1 MFSAYKSIKKLLFIL
16 DKKLIIFLPLL
27 SLFFISGILD
37 LISLGMIA
45 PYINFVID
53 PDIINNN
60 KFSKFI
66 PFKITEENKSDFFIY
81 FSFSLILIFFL
92 KALFSILIRAL
103 INRFALKNLE
113 NLQVRLISAYQNM
126 NYSDFIKRNTT
137 EYIRNVRE
145 LSAQCTLCL
154 DLGLRIASELI
165 VLIVIVFFL
174 LTIKPVPLIILVII
188 ILLSLL
194 LYNFYLKP
202 KTVEYGKKKIEAS
215 KLVYQGVLESIKGF
229 KEIKLLEKQNF
240 FRNIVKKGAGEIFR
254 N

>member
-1 MFSAYKSIKKLLFIL
+1 MFSAFKAIKKLLFIL

-27 SLFFISGILD
+27 GLFLISGVLD

-45 PYINFVID
+45 PYISFVID
-53 PDIINNN
+53 PDVINNN
-60 KFSKFI
+60 KFARFI
-66 PFKITEENKSDFFIY
+66 PFKITDENKSDFFIY

-113 NLQVRLISAYQNM
+113 NLQVRLVSAYQNM

-154 DLGLRIASELI
+154 DLGLRIVSELI
-165 VLIVIVFFL
+165 VLIAIVFFF
-174 LTIKPVPLIILVII
+174 LTIIPVLLIGFVILIILIV
-188 ILLSLL
+188 LF
-194 LYNFYLKP
+194 FYLFLK
-202 KTVEYGKKKIEAS
+202 Y
-215 KLVYQGVLESIKGF
+215 
-229 KEIKLLEKQNF
+229 
-240 FRNIVKKGAGEIFR
+240 
-254 N
+254 